1 MKKFL
6 KIAVVLL
13 AAVAVVGCGPKAK
26 VNPLEK
32 GVVAQW
38 HLTESPLLTKDTE
51 DVLDVYVEFRLDK
64 SFTLYQRD
72 LNTPIYYNTYT
83 GTYLLTETLLTGKYS
98 DGKNWGSPSGYT
110 ASYSQETQ
118 LLTLVSI
125 DRPEDISVYEKKAVP
140 SDIKGAAVTMTTRG
154 EEIFDVVRF
163 L

>member
-1 MKKFL
+1 MKK
-6 KIAVVLL
+6 IISVVALL
-13 AAVAVVGCGPKAK
+13 CAIFATSCNGGQKDTLPKDILAEWHLIE
-26 VNPLEK
+26 NPLIT
-32 GVVAQW
+32 GSTDDIV
-38 HLTESPLLTKDTE
+38 
-51 DVLDVYVEFRLDK
+51 DVYVEFKADGT
-64 SFTLYQRD
+64 FVLYQKD
-72 LNTPIYYNTYT
+72 FNTPIYYKTYT

>member
-1 MKKFL
+1 MKK
-6 KIAVVLL
+6 IISVVALL
-13 AAVAVVGCGPKAK
+13 CAIFATSCNGGQKDTLPKDILAEWHLIE
-26 VNPLEK
+26 NPLIT
-32 GVVAQW
+32 GSTDDIV
-38 HLTESPLLTKDTE
+38 
-51 DVLDVYVEFRLDK
+51 DVYVEFKADGT
-64 SFTLYQRD
+64 FVLYQKD
-72 LNTPIYYNTYT
+72 FNTPIYYNTYT

>member
-1 MKKFL
+1 MKK
-6 KIAVVLL
+6 IISVVALL
-13 AAVAVVGCGPKAK
+13 CAIFATSCNGGQKDTLPKDILAEWHLIE
-26 VNPLEK
+26 NPLIT
-32 GVVAQW
+32 GSTDDIV
-38 HLTESPLLTKDTE
+38 
-51 DVLDVYVEFRLDK
+51 DVYLEFKADGT
-64 SFTLYQRD
+64 FVLYQKD
-72 LNTPIYYNTYT
+72 FNTPIYYKTYT

>member
-1 MKKFL
+1 MKK
-6 KIAVVLL
+6 IISVVALL
-13 AAVAVVGCGPKAK
+13 CAIFATSCNGGQKDTLPKDILAEWHLIE
-26 VNPLEK
+26 NPLIT
-32 GVVAQW
+32 GSTDDIV
-38 HLTESPLLTKDTE
+38 
-51 DVLDVYVEFRLDK
+51 DVYVEFKADGT
-64 SFTLYQRD
+64 FVLYQKD
-72 LNTPIYYNTYT
+72 FNTPIYYNTYT

-110 ASYSQETQ
+110 VSYSQETQ

>member
-1 MKKFL
+1 MKK
-6 KIAVVLL
+6 IISVVALL
-13 AAVAVVGCGPKAK
+13 CAIFATSCNGGQKDTLPKDILAEWHLIE
-26 VNPLEK
+26 NPLIT
-32 GVVAQW
+32 GSTDDIV
-38 HLTESPLLTKDTE
+38 
-51 DVLDVYVEFRLDK
+51 DVYLEFKADGT
-64 SFTLYQRD
+64 FVLYQKD
-72 LNTPIYYNTYT
+72 FNTPIYYNTYT

>member
-1 MKKFL
+1 MKK
-6 KIAVVLL
+6 IISVVALL
-13 AAVAVVGCGPKAK
+13 CAIFATSCNGGQKDTLPKDILAEWHLIE
-26 VNPLEK
+26 NPLIT
-32 GVVAQW
+32 GSTDDIV
-38 HLTESPLLTKDTE
+38 
-51 DVLDVYVEFRLDK
+51 DVYVEFKADGT
-64 SFTLYQRD
+64 FVLYQKD
-72 LNTPIYYNTYT
+72 FNTPIYYKTYT
-83 GTYLLTETLLTGKYS
+83 GTYLLTETLLKGKYS

-110 ASYSQETQ
+110 VSYSQETQ

>member
-1 MKKFL
+1 MKK
-6 KIAVVLL
+6 IISVVALL
-13 AAVAVVGCGPKAK
+13 CAIFATSCNGGQKDTLPKDILAEWHLIE
-26 VNPLEK
+26 NPLIT
-32 GVVAQW
+32 GSTDDIV
-38 HLTESPLLTKDTE
+38 
-51 DVLDVYVEFRLDK
+51 DVYVEFKADGT
-64 SFTLYQRD
+64 FVLYQKD
-72 LNTPIYYNTYT
+72 FNTPIYYNTYT

-125 DRPEDISVYEKKAVP
+125 DRPEDISVYEKKAIP

>member
-1 MKKFL
+1 MKK
-6 KIAVVLL
+6 IISVVALL
-13 AAVAVVGCGPKAK
+13 CAIFATSCNGGQKDTLPKDILAEWHLIE
-26 VNPLEK
+26 NPLIT
-32 GVVAQW
+32 GSTDDIV
-38 HLTESPLLTKDTE
+38 
-51 DVLDVYVEFRLDK
+51 DVYLEFKADGT
-64 SFTLYQRD
+64 FVLYQKD
-72 LNTPIYYNTYT
+72 FNTPIYYNTYT

-110 ASYSQETQ
+110 VSYSQETQ

>member
-1 MKKFL
+1 MKK
-6 KIAVVLL
+6 IISVVALL
-13 AAVAVVGCGPKAK
+13 CAIFATSCNGGQKDTLPKDILAEWHLIE
-26 VNPLEK
+26 NPLIT
-32 GVVAQW
+32 GSTDDIV
-38 HLTESPLLTKDTE
+38 
-51 DVLDVYVEFRLDK
+51 DVYVEFKADGT
-64 SFTLYQRD
+64 FVLYQKD
-72 LNTPIYYNTYT
+72 FNTPIYYNTYT

-110 ASYSQETQ
+110 VSYSQETQ

-140 SDIKGAAVTMTTRG
+140 SDIKGAAVTMATRG

>member
-1 MKKFL
+1 MKK
-6 KIAVVLL
+6 IISVVALL
-13 AAVAVVGCGPKAK
+13 CAIFATSCNGGQKDTLPKDILAEWHLIE
-26 VNPLEK
+26 NPLIT
-32 GVVAQW
+32 GSTDDIV
-38 HLTESPLLTKDTE
+38 
-51 DVLDVYVEFRLDK
+51 DVYVEFKADGT
-64 SFTLYQRD
+64 FVLYQKD
-72 LNTPIYYNTYT
+72 FNTPIYYNTYT

-110 ASYSQETQ
+110 VSYSQETQ

-125 DRPEDISVYEKKAVP
+125 DRPEDISVYEKKAIP